1 MRVVIAEDLV
11 LLRDGLARALRAHGA
26 SVVSEVGDAGA
37 LLEAVAEFHPDLVLV
52 DVRMPPTFRDEGARA
67 AAYLR
72 ERFPEVSV
80 LILSHTIDPDLALS
94 LAAERPA
101 GFGYLLKD
109 RVLDVE
115 DFIESCRA
123 VAAGETVIDPAVVTE
138 GLARRR
144 KPLAALSE
152 RERDVLAEL
161 AQGRS
166 NAAIAA
172 SLFVSERTVDAHLR
186 SIFVKLGLPLDA
198 GANRRVQAALTWLR
212 GTDDSSVLTPMP

>member
-11 LLRDGLARALRAHGA
+11 LLRDGLARALRAHGEA
-26 SVVSEVGDAGA
+26 VVAEVGDAGA

-52 DVRMPPTFRDEGARA
+52 DVRMPPSFRDEGARA
-67 AAYLR
+67 TVYLR
-72 ERFPEVSV
+72 QRFPDVAV

-115 DFIESCRA
+115 EFIESCRS
-123 VAAGETVIDPAVVTE
+123 VAAGETVIDPEVVKH
-138 GLARRR
+138 GLANRRE
-144 KPLAALSE
+144 PLAALSD

-161 AQGRS
+161 ARGRS

-172 SLFVSERTVDAHLR
+172 SLFISERTVDAHLR
-186 SIFVKLGLPLDA
+186 SIFVKLGLPPDSDV
-198 GANRRVQAALTWLR
+198 NRRVQAALTWLR
-212 GTDDSSVLTPMP
+212 GADEGSVLTPMP